1 MPSDETICRQ
11 HLSDRDVVKQ
21 NRIKCKQ
28 CNQELGVKDSG
39 FQSNEPLTQLLENH
53 SYLSGEE
60 ISLKHE
66 LEESLRKFFT
76 FYDEFSQNRTK
87 LNMDVYNHFHE
98 MRFQNR

>member
-60 ISLKHE
+60 ISLACI
-66 LEESLRKFFT
+66 LICSLSPHHSHLNVGDKSSHRMA
-76 FYDEFSQNRTK
+76 NRW
-87 LNMDVYNHFHE
+87 DP
-98 MRFQNR
+98 